1 MATEQVPATQSGSRL
16 WPIEPVMLIEGKDI
30 LVAGYVMLTVGLFS
44 FESGVGAAEA
54 SHAVRNRKR
63 ASNSGMFRPSRTL
76 MTALE
81 RESGRE
87 RAYLSRYQNNLG
99 TAQNSSL
106 DIEVGV
112 YEYKPWP
119 SEIKRE
125 CSE

>member
-1 MATEQVPATQSGSRL
+1 
-16 WPIEPVMLIEGKDI
+16 MLIEGKDI